1 MLARGLKISMMRF
14 SKSQVAILTCCDW
27 SRFTI
32 LNPFAISDTQ
42 IRIKQLQKGKKHTQI
57 GRLTLLGGL
66 CIFSIAEFLAHF
78 LREKIFTGDFWNL
91 WPLHIPGFRAW
102 FNYPGPSNPCE
113 IFCDMNSGQQGMVIP
128 ESFYGSCHATYKW
141 GHGRPINA
149 RSKKASLSWVRS
161 PRKSPRSSY
170 SKNGWNCPNICGWL
184 PNHLWD
190 WHGLFVDPPCQVLPL
205 LIEVR
210 FLHSI
215 FCMAM
220 ALDGASQPLAYQA
233 HQASWKLCAWEGLYG
248 QGPRS
253 QGSTKSPGCRGEIFH
268 YFCWPPKKER
278 EREMY
283 MYRFLHRYIHIN
295 KKTSETNI

>member
-1 MLARGLKISMMRF
+1 MWDFLWYELRSTGNGHSWI
-14 SKSQVAILTCCDW
+14 ILWELLC
-27 SRFTI
+27 
-32 LNPFAISDTQ
+32 N
-42 IRIKQLQKGKKHTQI
+42 LQ
-57 GRLTLLGGL
+57 
-66 CIFSIAEFLAHF
+66 
-78 LREKIFTGDFWNL
+78 
-91 WPLHIPGFRAW
+91 
-102 FNYPGPSNPCE
+102 
-113 IFCDMNSGQQGMVIP
+113 
-128 ESFYGSCHATYKW
+128 
-141 GHGRPINA
+141 
-149 RSKKASLSWVRS
+149 VRS
-161 PRKSPRSSY
+161 WPSHQCQKQKSITELGRITPQVPRSSY

-184 PNHLWD
+184 NHLWD
-190 WHGLFVDPPCQVLPL
+190 RHGLFVDPPCQVLPL

-278 EREMY
+278 EREREMY